1 MPPVLDGLDL
11 TLRPAERLAI
21 LGPSG
26 AGKSSIAALLM
37 KFASPQGGR
46 ITLGGADIATLAAPE
61 LRGRIAYLAQD
72 ARLFDD
78 SIANNLRIAAP
89 GAPDAALWRALAK
102 AGVGEFV
109 RGLPEG
115 LETLCGEGGAR
126 FSGGEARRIALARAL
141 LPPADI
147 LILDEPTAGLD
158 AEAARSFLVT
168 LGTACEGRSLLL
180 LTHELTGVEPLD
192 RVLRLAGGRLLPAAG

>member
-1 MPPVLDGLDL
+1 
-11 TLRPAERLAI
+11 
-21 LGPSG
+21 
-26 AGKSSIAALLM
+26 M